1 MTSMSNCFAA
11 ESMVFFNPTFSITD
25 QTCTRLPVDP
35 ASMMTAYVC
44 AFEFAD
50 SITNENKPKNAT
62 KIATESAFTW
72 KGDIADGMV
81 FVRKCINISGKD
93 WFFSSPNGFFL
104 FFIFIASDDDDGND
118 ESVWRRTN
126 FPSEYFEQ
134 EYE

>member
-1 MTSMSNCFAA
+1 
-11 ESMVFFNPTFSITD
+11 
-25 QTCTRLPVDP
+25 
-35 ASMMTAYVC
+35 MMTAYVC

-62 KIATESAFTW
+62 KIATESAFAW

-118 ESVWRRTN
+118 DEEMGTPNSMVLCLFSSPT
-126 FPSEYFEQ
+126 FVVDIFSMV
-134 EYE
+134 